1 MTVLFSDL
9 EKSIL
14 FEVNC
19 MDLKRVCVTF
29 EVSHDGGM
37 ASLELDFSSPRSIQ
51 CKLHNLS
58 KDAVGPLETAAKAVF
73 EK

>member
-1 MTVLFSDL
+1 
-9 EKSIL
+9 
-14 FEVNC
+14 